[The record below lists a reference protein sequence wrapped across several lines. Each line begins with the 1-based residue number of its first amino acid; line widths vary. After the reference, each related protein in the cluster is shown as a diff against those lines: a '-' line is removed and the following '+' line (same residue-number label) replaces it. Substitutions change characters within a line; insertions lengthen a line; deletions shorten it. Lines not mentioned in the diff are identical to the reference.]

1 MFFEVKCVVCETAG
15 QVLCEACAGRLVPA
29 PKPHPLLGLDDVR
42 ALFVY
47 DEICSRAILALKFR
61 NAHTL
66 GKRLA
71 QPMSTLAPKGV
82 DQVTWAPSTRS
93 NSIRRG
99 YDQGEVL
106 ARAVARRLGV
116 PCSRLLARGRDKPQ
130 GRRSRT
136 ERLEGPK
143 LRLRNAPRRSV
154 LIVDDVLTTG
164 STLSTSAAC
173 LKRGG
178 AVWVGALTVA
188 WTPPSRARR

>member
-1 MFFEVKCVVCETAG
+1 MFFELNCVVCEAAG
-15 QVLCEACAGRLVPA
+15 RILCGSCTERLVPA
-29 PKPHPLLGLDDVR
+29 PKLRPLQGIDYLK

-47 DEICSRAILALKFR
+47 DEVGSRTILALKFR
-61 NAHTL
+61 NAHML

-71 QPMSTLAPKGV
+71 QPMAILAPKDV
-82 DQVTWAPSTRS
+82 NQVTWAPSTRQ
-93 NSIRRG
+93 NSVRRG

-130 GRRSRT
+130 GHRSRL
-136 ERLEGPK
+136 ERLEGPN
-143 LRLRNAPRRSV
+143 LRLRSAPLRRV

-164 STLSTSAAC
+164 STLSTSAHC

-178 AVWVGALTVA
+178 AVWVGALTAA